1 MSAIMRI
8 VDPTIDKL
16 LDSSGGNLRSLIN
29 DALMEMIGDTFRNS
43 KDPEKARK
51 VKVELKLV
59 RLDQQGIFKQFRP
72 HPVSFL
78 TGKILRHTVNLQQVA
93 FDNGKITYF
102 KGMEIQESAKIIL
115 PEKDFE

>member
-51 VKVELKLV
+51 VKVELKLR
-59 RLDQQGIFKQFRP
+59 RLDQQGIFKVDWKVQ
-72 HPVSFL
+72 
-78 TGKILRHTVNLQQVA
+78 TVPA
-93 FDNGKITYF
+93 PYEFD
-102 KGMEIQESAKIIL
+102 
-115 PEKDFE
+115 EKDGVPEGQQSFNLETGEVAS

>member
-8 VDPTIDKL
+8 IDPTIDKL

-59 RLDQQGIFKQFRP
+59 RLDQQGIFKVDWKVQTVPAPYELGEEDNVPERQQ
-72 HPVSFL
+72 SFDL
-78 TGKILRHTVNLQQVA
+78 ETGEVT
-93 FDNGKITYF
+93 
-102 KGMEIQESAKIIL
+102 E
-115 PEKDFE
+115 